1 MVTKSKSSLLITKQ
15 RLSNGAVKGRGSGCC
30 SIQHFTLDSAGI
42 WCYFCESTATSGA
55 ANGGAVPSTG
65 TLLRL
70 GRLRPG
76 FGAPGKLSSGE
87 FSANDAAR
95 GARTSI
101 TAAVRVRFLSAARGT
116 SNLCFPAPFGKLPDA
131 RLLWI
136 YINRISAP
144 MQRND
149 IQRY

>member
-1 MVTKSKSSLLITKQ
+1 MVTKSKNSLLITKQ

-95 GARTSI
+95 GARAIPFSSPGHLKSLLSGS
-101 TAAVRVRFLSAARGT
+101 VRKASRCEIALDIHKQDFR
-116 SNLCFPAPFGKLPDA
+116 PDA
-131 RLLWI
+131 TK
-136 YINRISAP
+136 
-144 MQRND
+144 
-149 IQRY
+149 